1 MDRENEPKMKK
12 TTYNKK
18 EGSAQN
24 LGENLKE
31 LSAIAEWLEAQERS
45 EEPDFDTGLQK
56 VREAAKLIKAS
67 RARLTEVENEFHEI
81 TKKMDA
87 GNGGIKEEDLG

>member
-1 MDRENEPKMKK
+1 MKK

-18 EGSAQN
+18 EDSEGN
-24 LGENLKE
+24 LGENLKK

-45 EEPDFDTGLQK
+45 DEPDFDAGLQK
-56 VREAAKLIKAS
+56 VREAAELINVS

-81 TKKMDA
+81 TKSMNAEDGAK
-87 GNGGIKEEDLG
+87 KEEDGE